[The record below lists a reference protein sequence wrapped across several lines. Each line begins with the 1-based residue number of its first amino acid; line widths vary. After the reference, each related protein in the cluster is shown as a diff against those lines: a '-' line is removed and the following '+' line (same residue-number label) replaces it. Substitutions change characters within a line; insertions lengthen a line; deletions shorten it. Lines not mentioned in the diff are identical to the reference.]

1 MQDRH
6 EKVIYENDRGQR
18 VEIAYSF
25 PYFYVNLE
33 GKDGLNVNISKTKSP
48 GQDGSTIDN
57 VNLDDRPLRLLGS
70 IKGNTK
76 EEIARYRA
84 RLLQAFNP
92 KVKGWLQYEYGDI
105 KRRIRCQVEK
115 APVFSKQ
122 NKSFRY
128 QDFLIDLI
136 APNSFWM
143 DENAIK
149 AEIAIWRGAFEFP
162 LEIVA
167 EGIEM
172 GYREPSLIV
181 NIENKGD
188 VPCGMEIQFKA
199 FATVVNPSLF
209 NVSTREYIKV
219 NRNMEAGEVIT
230 VTTHFQNKRVELNKN
245 GIVSN
250 AFNWIDATSTFL
262 QLDVGDNLLRYD
274 SNEGLDNLEV
284 SIWYTPQYLGV

>member
-25 PYFYVNLE
+25 PYFYVDLE

-105 KRRIRCQVEK
+105 KRRIRCQIEK

-143 DENAIK
+143 DEYETSQ
-149 AEIAIWRGAFEFP
+149 EIITWIGGMSFP
-162 LEIVA
+162 LRLPTKFSIAGPKIINV
-167 EGIEM
+167 I
-172 GYREPSLIV
+172 
-181 NIENKGD
+181 NDGD
-188 VPCGMEIQFKA
+188 VEAPIKLEIYGP
-199 FATVVNPSLF
+199 ATNPKIILRETGEFLRIKRVLTSDDVV
-209 NVSTREYIKV
+209 T
-219 NRNMEAGEVIT
+219 IT
-230 VTTHFQNKRVELNKN
+230 TEFGNKRVELN
-245 GIVSN
+245 GEN
-250 AFNWIDATSTFL
+250 AFNILDLPASKFFT
-262 QLDVGDNLLRYD
+262 LDVGDNVIELTTEDVNNNANVKISYRNRY
-274 SNEGLDNLEV
+274 
-284 SIWYTPQYLGV
+284 IGV